1 MTALRVPWAGLWRLP
16 AVIGSVAGFAAVL
29 NVPRA
34 TAGEPS
40 PTPFVQVRIDKV
52 TPDVV
57 TTTSDPVVTVSG
69 TVTNIGDRPVREVM
83 VRLEHAAAV
92 ASSAAL
98 RTSLD
103 GSTDQYQ
110 PAADF
115 LTVAPELQRGQAAG
129 FTLSAPLRSLTK
141 PSLTIDQPGIFPILV
156 NVNGTPDYGA
166 PARLDNAR
174 FLLPVVG
181 VPPDRAAD
189 FDSAVAPE
197 TAKPV
202 WITMLWPLADRPR
215 LAPGVPGGTI
225 PVRLVD
231 DDLANSLANGGR
243 LDTLLSAAELATSR
257 DVDPEGAVTRALC
270 LAVDPDLLVTVNAMT
285 AGYVVS
291 DSSDGPGQL
300 PGTPTH
306 PGTGQTAATIWLN
319 RLRTL
324 AHRTCVAPLPYSQA
338 DLDALQRV
346 NDAGLSTIATVSAA
360 DIVDKILDV
369 NSVRGATLMPDG
381 PLTNR
386 AVDLLSA
393 YNGMVTIAAADFSAP
408 DAAQGSSANA
418 DITARRLSPQLVA
431 APFDPAVGAALAAAG
446 ANPSTPTY
454 LDSSLS
460 VHISHDSATARRQDA
475 LGAVLW
481 RSLSPDAA
489 PRTQILVP
497 PATWNLQGDDAQSI
511 LTALATTIHAGLAVP
526 RPLPALIADAAA
538 HTEPPQPL
546 GAEANPATARGRFSD
561 DITAQIAGQVGRL
574 WKLTAALT
582 TDDRT
587 GLTGVQY
594 TAPLREDMLRALSQS
609 VPPDTRNGLAQQR
622 LAVVGNTINDFFGA
636 VTIVNPGGSYTLA
649 TEHSPLPL
657 ALHNGLAVPIRVKL
671 HVDAPPGMTVT
682 DVGQI
687 ELPPGY
693 LPLRVPIEVNF
704 TQRVAIDVTLKTP
717 DGMALGEPVRLSVH
731 SNAYGKVLF
740 AITLTAA
747 AVLVALAGRRLWHR
761 FRGQP
766 DPADLDRPDPPPGKH
781 TQQHGA
787 LDRRVEEE
795 HRV

>member
-1 MTALRVPWAGLWRLP
+1 M
-16 AVIGSVAGFAAVL
+16 AGFAAVL

-408 DAAQGSSANA
+408 
-418 DITARRLSPQLVA
+418 TPLKA
-431 APFDPAVGAALAAAG
+431 APP
-446 ANPSTPTY
+446 TPTSRRGGCPRNW
-454 LDSSLS
+454 LPRRSTRPSAPPWPRRAPTRALPPTWTLRCRS
-460 VHISHDSATARRQDA
+460 TSATTRPPPAARTPWARCC
-475 LGAVLW
+475 GAVC
-481 RSLSPDAA
+481 
-489 PRTQILVP
+489 PRTP
-497 PATWNLQGDDAQSI
+497 RR
-511 LTALATTIHAGLAVP
+511 VP
-526 RPLPALIADAAA
+526 RSWCRRR
-538 HTEPPQPL
+538 
-546 GAEANPATARGRFSD
+546 RGTCR
-561 DITAQIAGQVGRL
+561 V
-574 WKLTAALT
+574 T
-582 TDDRT
+582 TR
-587 GLTGVQY
+587 
-594 TAPLREDMLRALSQS
+594 
-609 VPPDTRNGLAQQR
+609 
-622 LAVVGNTINDFFGA
+622 
-636 VTIVNPGGSYTLA
+636 
-649 TEHSPLPL
+649 SP
-657 ALHNGLAVPIRVKL
+657 
-671 HVDAPPGMTVT
+671 
-682 DVGQI
+682 
-687 ELPPGY
+687 
-693 LPLRVPIEVNF
+693 
-704 TQRVAIDVTLKTP
+704 
-717 DGMALGEPVRLSVH
+717 S
-731 SNAYGKVLF
+731 
-740 AITLTAA
+740 
-747 AVLVALAGRRLWHR
+747 
-761 FRGQP
+761 
-766 DPADLDRPDPPPGKH
+766 
-781 TQQHGA
+781 
-787 LDRRVEEE
+787 
-795 HRV
+795 